1 MYRKDGKIGCK
12 ITDFLLGSTA
22 GKAVMQGRDWE
33 KHLRLHTWSRQGM
46 PATLQSTTLQ
56 LIVTKAQDLVPKLV
70 IRGHGPAGGNKIC
83 NYWRM
88 PKKLW

>member
-1 MYRKDGKIGCK
+1 
-12 ITDFLLGSTA
+12 
-22 GKAVMQGRDWE
+22 
-33 KHLRLHTWSRQGM
+33 M

-56 LIVTKAQDLVPKLV
+56 IFVTKAQDSVPKLA

-83 NYWRM
+83 NYWGI